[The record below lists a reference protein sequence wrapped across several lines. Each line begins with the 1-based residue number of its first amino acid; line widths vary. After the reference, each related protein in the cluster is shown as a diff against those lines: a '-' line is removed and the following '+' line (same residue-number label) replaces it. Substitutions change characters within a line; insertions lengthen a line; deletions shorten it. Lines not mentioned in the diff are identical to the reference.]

1 MYVVIT
7 IDELNKLKESNSKL
21 ELFKDSLNHEL
32 ELMRRDIDIAQKT
45 ASDYVVNNL
54 KYEYSGMLFVKD
66 ILTLL

>member
-45 ASDYVVNNL
+45 ASDDVVNNL